1 SGSGRNSE
9 CRLLV
14 PLDCSGTTSGSAVCT
29 SPVSLWPAVGCEP
42 RTPRGFTP
50 EAVLANT
57 SFFFS
62 QFKEQRR
69 RNAQVGFRASALRG
83 SAAGRLHRCFH
94 YPYQPLCPR
103 CSFDIPRAPPRSQQP
118 SRLPVPPRQTPSPGF
133 PAPHGRRTWPGMDRE
148 TRVFAESHFRGLEGR
163 LPSRVCPKLD
173 RVDFIEK
180 PDSFSYA
187 DFFKGYLLPNLPCV
201 FSSAF
206 TEDWGSRRLW
216 VTPSGKPNFDYLL
229 QNYDV
234 VVPVAN
240 CGVQEYNSNPKEHMP
255 LRDYISYWKEYIQ
268 ANYSSSRG
276 CLYLKD
282 WHLCRD
288 FLAEGV
294 FTLPI
299 YFSSDWL
306 NEYWDALDVDDY
318 RFVYMGPTGTWSP
331 FHADVFRSFSW
342 SVNICGRKK
351 WFFFPPGQEEALRDC
366 HGGLPYDV
374 TSPTLLDSRLH
385 PMRDRCGPP
394 LEVTQEAGEMVFVP
408 SGWHH
413 QVHNLEDTISIN
425 HNWVNGCNLANM
437 WHFLQQELS
446 AVQQEVIEWRDT
458 MPDWHHHC
466 QVIMKSC
473 SGINFEEFYHFLK
486 IIAER
491 RLLLLAKG
499 MSPGQVEGGEDTGLG
514 PQQAAFDIGR
524 IAEVL
529 ESVVAHPDF
538 QRVDPSTFSPRP
550 EVLLRQLEE
559 AVAAT
564 TSL

>member
-1 SGSGRNSE
+1 MKRACAQGLALRVSGSGRNSE

-229 QNYDV
+229 QNYV
-234 VVPVAN
+234 L
-240 CGVQEYNSNPKEHMP
+240 CLTLCFQETWLYLLQTVGSRNTTPTPKNTCPSETTSATGKSTFRQTTP
-255 LRDYISYWKEYIQ
+255 LHGAVYISK
-268 ANYSSSRG
+268 
-276 CLYLKD
+276 
-282 WHLCRD
+282 
-288 FLAEGV
+288 
-294 FTLPI
+294 
-299 YFSSDWL
+299 
-306 NEYWDALDVDDY
+306 
-318 RFVYMGPTGTWSP
+318 TG
-331 FHADVFRSFSW
+331 
-342 SVNICGRKK
+342 ICA
-351 WFFFPPGQEEALRDC
+351 GQEEALRDC

>member
-1 SGSGRNSE
+1 
-9 CRLLV
+9 
-14 PLDCSGTTSGSAVCT
+14 
-29 SPVSLWPAVGCEP
+29 
-42 RTPRGFTP
+42 
-50 EAVLANT
+50 
-57 SFFFS
+57 
-62 QFKEQRR
+62 
-69 RNAQVGFRASALRG
+69 
-83 SAAGRLHRCFH
+83 
-94 YPYQPLCPR
+94 
-103 CSFDIPRAPPRSQQP
+103 
-118 SRLPVPPRQTPSPGF
+118 
-133 PAPHGRRTWPGMDRE
+133 MDRE
-148 TRVFAESHFRGLEGR
+148 ARVFAESHFRSLEGC
-163 LPSRVCPKLD
+163 LPRRVCPKLD

-206 TEDWGSRRLW
+206 TEGWGSRRLW

-229 QNYDV
+229 QNYGDV

-240 CGVQEYNSNPKEHMP
+240 CGVREYNSNPKEHMT

-268 ANYSSSRG
+268 GNYSSSRG

-282 WHLCRD
+282 WHLC
-288 FLAEGV
+288 
-294 FTLPI
+294 
-299 YFSSDWL
+299 
-306 NEYWDALDVDDY
+306 
-318 RFVYMGPTGTWSP
+318 
-331 FHADVFRSFSW
+331 SW

-351 WFFFPPGQEEALRDC
+351 WIFFPPGQEEALRDC
-366 HGGLPYDV
+366 HGSLPYDV

-385 PMRDRCGPP
+385 PMRDHCSPP

-437 WHFLQQELS
+437 WHFLQQELC
-446 AVQQEVIEWRDT
+446 AVQQEIIEWRDS

-486 IIAER
+486 VVAER

-499 MSPGQVEGGEDTGLG
+499 MGPGKVEGGKGTRLG
-514 PQQAAFDIGR
+514 PQQAAFDICR

-538 QRVDPSTFSPRP
+538 QRVDTSAFSPRP
-550 EVLLRQLEE
+550 EELLQQLEE